1 MNGIQSLIEI
11 LRAQDPDLELKLD
24 RPENPRAPWWLDVER
39 GDRRVVVEWRPDQG
53 FGVSLTDKDDP
64 LSGLF
69 SGPDEVFPDVEAAG
83 HHVLELLGVEE
94 RGASRLRRT
103 ALG

>member
-11 LRAQDPDLELKLD
+11 LEAQDPDLELELD
-24 RPENPRAPWWLDVER
+24 PPVDPRAPWWLDVER
-39 GDRRVVVEWRPDQG
+39 GDRRVVVEWRPAQG
-53 FGVSLTDKDDP
+53 FGVSLTDNSDP

-69 SGPDEVFPDVEAAG
+69 SGPDEVFEDVKAAG
-83 HHVLELLGVEE
+83 HRVLELLGIEE
-94 RGASRLRRT
+94 RGASPLRRA